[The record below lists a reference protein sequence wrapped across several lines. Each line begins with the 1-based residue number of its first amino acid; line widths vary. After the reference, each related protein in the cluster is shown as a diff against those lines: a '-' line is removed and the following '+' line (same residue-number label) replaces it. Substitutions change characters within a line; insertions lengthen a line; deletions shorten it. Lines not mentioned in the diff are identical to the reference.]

1 MRQTTGL
8 LAAVALAGLAND
20 ARAATPSAW
29 TEWHAPTQ
37 GYVGMLS
44 CASASCHGGGQSRS
58 GPPGQLMQESLMFL
72 GGQAHP
78 ADPHARS
85 GERMRQA
92 PFQEV
97 LRRASH
103 KADGS
108 VDSSMAARCAACH
121 DPGAV
126 QAHLGGL
133 SLTPAGALTAAG
145 AATPESLMVGQG
157 VGCESCHGPAEKW
170 LAAHYRW
177 DISRDELR
185 QLGMIDTKNI
195 FLRAQI
201 CAACHVGS
209 AEQDVNH
216 DMLAAGHPPLRFEM
230 ASYQALL
237 GTKHWNDGPRRAAE
251 PNYEWQLWAA
261 GRIASADA
269 ALTLLESRARK
280 AAAPGTPGE
289 ANPHPWPEF
298 AEQNCFTC
306 HQSLRTAAGPAATPG
321 AITLAGGVPLW
332 RSWNVLLAGAV
343 VSPGA
348 AGIAPGAAGI
358 APGAAS
364 AGDLPAPGTLFEQ
377 QLNGVRDE
385 MQRTA
390 FPDADKVT
398 RLAAEARASLR
409 MQAQI
414 APDGTILN
422 AGGGPLG
429 FEGFLAV
436 ASSGPDRHVSWEY
449 CCQQLGAW
457 LAAERSLRDS
467 LAIPQRGAV
476 VPVEALGHLNMLRGR
491 ARRVGESLRFITS
504 GREWPRALAALQ
516 PGGSVAENTLSLEQA
531 ALELEALWRELG
543 NP

>member
-1 MRQTTGL
+1 
-8 LAAVALAGLAND
+8 
-20 ARAATPSAW
+20 
-29 TEWHAPTQ
+29 
-37 GYVGMLS
+37 
-44 CASASCHGGGQSRS
+44 
-58 GPPGQLMQESLMFL
+58 
-72 GGQAHP
+72 
-78 ADPHARS
+78 
-85 GERMRQA
+85 
-92 PFQEV
+92 
-97 LRRASH
+97 
-103 KADGS
+103 
-108 VDSSMAARCAACH
+108 
-121 DPGAV
+121 
-126 QAHLGGL
+126 
-133 SLTPAGALTAAG
+133 
-145 AATPESLMVGQG
+145 
-157 VGCESCHGPAEKW
+157 
-170 LAAHYRW
+170 
-177 DISRDELR
+177 
-185 QLGMIDTKNI
+185 
-195 FLRAQI
+195 
-201 CAACHVGS
+201 
-209 AEQDVNH
+209 
-216 DMLAAGHPPLRFEM
+216 M

-280 AAAPGTPGE
+280 AAAPLAPGE

-306 HQSLRTAAGPAATPG
+306 HQSLRTAAGPATTPG
-321 AITLAGGVPLW
+321 AITLVGGVPLW

-343 VSPGA
+343 
-348 AGIAPGAAGI
+348 IAPGAAG
-358 APGAAS
+358 

-377 QLNGVRDE
+377 QLNAVRDE

-390 FPDADKVT
+390 FPDADKVA
-398 RLAAEARASLR
+398 RLAGEARASLR
-409 MQAQI
+409 TQAQI

-429 FEGFLAV
+429 FEGFLA
-436 ASSGPDRHVSWEY
+436 APATSRDGHVSWEY

-516 PGGSVAENTLSLEQA
+516 PGGSVAENTLSLDQA